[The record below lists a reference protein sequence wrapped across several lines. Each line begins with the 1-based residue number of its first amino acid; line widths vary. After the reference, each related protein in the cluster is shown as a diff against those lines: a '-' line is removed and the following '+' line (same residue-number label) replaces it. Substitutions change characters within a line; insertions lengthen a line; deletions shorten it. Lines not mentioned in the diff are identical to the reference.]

1 MLPAKLRL
9 TRRDDFALAIRR
21 GRRVSAPGIVLH
33 THPGAGTGTPRVGF
47 IVNRSVGNAVERNQ
61 VRRRLR
67 HVMAGRTDQLG
78 PGARI
83 VVRATPAASGR
94 SFAALAGA
102 VDAALAKSRVG
113 ASE

>member
-33 THPGAGTGTPRVGF
+33 AHPGTGSGTPRIGF
-47 IVNRSVGNAVERNQ
+47 IVNRAVGNAVERNE

-67 HVMAGRTDQLG
+67 HLVAARTEAIA
-78 PGARI
+78 PGARL
-83 VVRATPAASGR
+83 VVRATPSAGTAS
-94 SFAALAGA
+94 FQALADSVA
-102 VDAALAKSRVG
+102 VALAKAATG
-113 ASE
+113 MDA